1 MSTPYRRDL
10 ERLQYW
16 QGQTL
21 RSRDARDQGRFDALR
36 RQLHNR
42 ALHATSGIAFGLRV
56 QRTAADPRRIEVACG
71 LAYDTRGRELILQRA
86 RTMPLPD
93 KTSWLL
99 LRLRAT
105 ARDGASCCV
114 PTDPGCMPDGTRLLE
129 GEAELVWIAISPLD
143 APDAAVLARF
153 DGTQLDAGFM
163 PAQARPLAKPR
174 LARGETVKGDTPWE
188 PWTVE
193 QVDGQGGIVSKVVGV
208 QTHIDTSASGFTQT
222 PRYVASVQAQ
232 AWNLAKAEFAPA
244 FFAQVADPAADG
256 FTFRLLMTEIARRRY
271 GAWFGSARVT
281 AATRGVADQLSIEV
295 DDAAVFK
302 QGDVIAQLRPR
313 ARTVVT
319 LAAFAKSKLTL
330 DAPLAGVQAGSTV
343 LAVGNL
349 PRIATV
355 TGVLPDDPA
364 MVAAYTASPA
374 VKKGDVLQRTS
385 DGALALI
392 DRVAAGILTV
402 ERPPAN
408 WQTTDA
414 LVVARMTEAAD
425 VKTAALS
432 ADGASL
438 VLDLRPAS
446 HGIGVGMAIVL
457 LDADRQPLDSTPKVT
472 VRSGGTITVQPV
484 PSAAEITA
492 LARVAPFAGGLTIQS
507 LSAKSRSLVEL
518 DDVAPFAVGDFVAAS
533 NDASQIAVVEQ
544 VLKGKKRLG
553 LSSALGLS
561 VGSQLVAADWL
572 SATTIAAFDPMQAQ
586 TVQAGRA
593 DAARV
598 GDLVALRAS
607 ADVGS
612 PVSVTAVAGA
622 ALTLASPLVG
632 AVRLDTLA
640 VGRFGRVAT
649 VVAQQARQEEISI
662 AEPGALAAGDCVM
675 RWPASG
681 TVAPEA
687 AVAQVASAS
696 GTQVVLADSLGV
708 LGVGDRIATV
718 QWRDGVDVTSVDAA
732 QPTQVGVVGDVTFG
746 VRDVVGVLSHH
757 ADASNGAYVQRID
770 GKKLTLSPGIANGD
784 GIVDQ
789 GWIDGGIVGAAAR
802 ARPPPAPAAFPAP
815 WQPLV
820 RMDSIEGL
828 DSRTLATVYGLD
840 LATGSFQSRAVM
852 PFVFDAAGL
861 HLLMFSP
868 ASTTAYRFRP
878 ETLSLI
884 TRFNSDFPGAFATF
898 AQKQQLVV
906 RWIGCQQEFP
916 PPVGCPGQL
925 PYDPCAPGK

>member
-42 ALHATSGIAFGLRV
+42 ALHSTGGVAFGLQV
-56 QRTAADPRRIEVACG
+56 QLAADDPGRVEVACG
-71 LAYDTRGRELILQRA
+71 LAYDLRGRELILQRA
-86 RTMPLPD
+86 GRAPLP
-93 KTSWLL
+93 TQASWLV

-105 ARDGASCCV
+105 SREGSSCCV
-114 PTDPGCMPDGTRLLE
+114 PTDPGCMPDDARLLE
-129 GEAELVWIAISPLD
+129 GDVELAWVALASLD
-143 APDAAVLARF
+143 APGAALLARF
-153 DGTQLDAGFM
+153 DGTQLDAGFT
-163 PAQARPLAKPR
+163 PTQARPLAKPR

-193 QVDGQGGIVSKVVGV
+193 QPDGQGGIVSKVVGV

-222 PRYVASVQAQ
+222 PRYVANVQAQ
-232 AWNLAKAEFAPA
+232 TWDLTTAEFAPA
-244 FFAQVADPAADG
+244 FFPQVADPAADG

-281 AATRGVADQLSIEV
+281 SATRGVGDQLSIKV
-295 DDAAVFK
+295 DDASVFK

-319 LAAFAKSKLTL
+319 LATSAGSKLTL
-330 DAPLAGVQAGSTV
+330 DAALTGVEEGSTV

-349 PRIATV
+349 PRIAKV
-355 TGVLPDDPA
+355 IGVLPDDPA

-392 DRVAAGILTV
+392 DRVATGMLTV
-402 ERPPAN
+402 EQPPAN
-408 WQTTDA
+408 WKATDA

-438 VLDLRPAS
+438 VLELKPAT
-446 HGIGVGMAIVL
+446 HGIKVGMAIAM
-457 LDADRQPLDSTPKVT
+457 LDADRQPLASVPKVT
-472 VRSGGTITVQPV
+472 VRSGGSIEVQPV
-484 PSAAEITA
+484 PSAAEI
-492 LARVAPFAGGLTIQS
+492 LAVSRVAPFSGGLTIQS

-518 DDVAPFAVGDFVAAS
+518 DDVAPFVVGDFVAAS
-533 NDASQIAVVEQ
+533 DDPTQIALVEQ
-544 VLKGKKRLG
+544 VLKGKNQLG
-553 LSSALGLS
+553 LSSALGLAF
-561 VGSQLVAADWL
+561 GSQLVAADWQC
-572 SATTIAAFDPMQAQ
+572 ATTIAAFDPKQAQ
-586 TVQAGRA
+586 TVRVGRA
-593 DAARV
+593 DAARA

-612 PVSVTAVAGA
+612 PVSITSVAGA

-649 VVAQQARQEEISI
+649 VVAQQAQPEQITI
-662 AEPGALAAGDCVM
+662 AEPGALVAGDCVM
-675 RWPASG
+675 LWPASG
-681 TVAPEA
+681 AVAHEA
-687 AVAQVASAS
+687 AVVQVASAS
-696 GTQVVLADSLGV
+696 GTQVVLAESLGP

-718 QWRDGVDVTSVDAA
+718 QWRDSVAVTHVDAVH
-732 QPTQVGVVGDVTFG
+732 PTQIGIAGEMTFG
-746 VRDVVGVLSHH
+746 ARDVVGVLSHH
-757 ADASNGAYVQRID
+757 ADASNGAYVQKIAD
-770 GKKLTLSPGIANGD
+770 NALTLMAGIAQGD

-789 GWIDGGIVGAAAR
+789 GWIDGGIVG
-802 ARPPPAPAAFPAP
+802 PAALSYEPSSPFSFPAP

-820 RMDSIEGL
+820 RMDTIEGL
-828 DSRTLATVYGLD
+828 DSRTLATAYGLD
-840 LATGSFQSRAVM
+840 LVTGTFQSRAVM
-852 PFVFDAAGL
+852 PFVLDASGS

-868 ASTTAYRFRP
+868 GSTPAYRFRP

-884 TRFNSDFPGAFATF
+884 TSFNSDFPAAFVTF

-906 RWIGCQQEFP
+906 RWFGCQQEFP
-916 PPVGCPGQL
+916 PAGGCPGQS
-925 PYDPCAPGK
+925 PYDPCVPGE